1 MYKKQKF
8 INAMIAARTKQ
19 GWTLRAMAEKI
30 KTVSYAT
37 IYRIEAGSD
46 TVTLNDFLAICKCLE
61 LDPKNYI

>member
-8 INAMIAARTKQ
+8 IKAMIAARTRH
-19 GWTLRAMAEKI
+19 GWTLREMSEKI

-46 TVTLNDFLAICKCLE
+46 MVTLNNFLSICKCLE